1 MRRRAF
7 LRLGLGAVAW
17 PAALAA
23 QESARRTRSVIW
35 LWMGGGPGQ
44 ADTWDP
50 KPGGAK
56 AIATAVPGVR
66 VSEHLPKCA
75 LQMERLVLIRS
86 MTVETADPDRAT
98 EMMHTGRLPYPRPAF
113 ASLGTILAN
122 ESGKKGFPLPKH
134 VLLDGPDVPTVR
146 TFAAEDLPHHVRD
159 PERWMPLSEDRAK
172 LLADLNAGAPRP
184 SAADALLAS
193 PLLKAFD
200 LRGEAEALRKDYG
213 GAFGRK
219 CLLARRLVEA
229 GCPFVEAGLN
239 GWEDDARTKALCG
252 ELDPALATLV
262 SDLAE
267 RDLLKD
273 TVVVCCGPFG
283 RSRDPKRG
291 PWTRGF
297 SAVLA
302 GGPIQGGRVY
312 GDTGPEGKDCAKP
325 VSPALFHATIYKAC
339 GIDRGKYVADG
350 HTWTYVKDWPKPIA
364 ELF

>member
-1 MRRRAF
+1 MHRRTF
-7 LRLGLGAVAW
+7 LRLGLGAAAW

-23 QESARRTRSVIW
+23 EEPARRPRSVIW

-50 KPGGAK
+50 KPGGTP
-56 AIATAVPGVR
+56 AIETAVPGIR
-66 VSEHLPKCA
+66 ISELLPRCA
-75 LQMERLVLIRS
+75 AQAGRLAIVRS
-86 MTVETADPDRAT
+86 MTTEVDTPERAT
-98 EMMHTGRLPYPRPAF
+98 EMMHTGRRPYPRPAF
-113 ASLGTILAN
+113 ASIGTILAY
-122 ESGKKGFPLPKH
+122 ESGKKGLGVPKH

-146 TFAAEDLPHHVRD
+146 TFADEDLPYQVRD
-159 PERWMPLSEDRAK
+159 SDRWSQVPEDLAR
-172 LLADLNAGAPRP
+172 LLADLNGDRLRP
-184 SAADALLAS
+184 AADRLLAS

-200 LRGEAEALRKDYG
+200 ARGEAEALRKDYG
-213 GAFGRK
+213 GAFGQK

-229 GCPFVEAGLN
+229 GCPFVEVGLN
-239 GWEDDARTKALCG
+239 GWEDGERVKALSG
-252 ELDPALATLV
+252 DLDAGMATLV
-262 SDLAE
+262 RDLAE
-267 RDLLKD
+267 RDFLKD
-273 TVVVCCGPFG
+273 TVVVWCGPFG
-283 RSRDPKRG
+283 RSRDGKRG

-325 VSPALFHATIYKAC
+325 VHPALFHATIYKAC